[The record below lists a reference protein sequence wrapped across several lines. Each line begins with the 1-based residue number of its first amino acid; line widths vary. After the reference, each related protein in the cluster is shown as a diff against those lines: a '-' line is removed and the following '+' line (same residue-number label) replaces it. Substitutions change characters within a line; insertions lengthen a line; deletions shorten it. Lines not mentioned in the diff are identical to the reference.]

1 MNVYSS
7 QLCNYIETQLTETV
21 ITSYSI
27 SEQDGLTLYCIS
39 DRYTF
44 WGVMLCFQHK
54 TCRFFLIFV
63 KFYKPKA
70 GEMVQWL
77 RRLAALGGPE
87 VSSQHL
93 C

>member
-54 TCRFFLIFV
+54 KCRFFFNLCKILQTKGWRDGSV
-63 KFYKPKA
+63 AKKA
-70 GEMVQWL
+70 CCSW
-77 RRLAALGGPE
+77 RT
-87 VSSQHL
+87 
-93 C
+93 